1 MASCDELFQRKL
13 ALDLEKQAN
22 DEELARVSGIQRSRI
37 PSDDEFRK
45 AQKIAEDPKTDAVN
59 RADVERAV
67 EIQKGNVREVEPR
80 VNIAAGQPVNLKQ
93 LLRDYPEEVVVSY
106 ATRIKNLRT
115 GGQAA
120 MPEEFALKGYT
131 NPKKRAQML
140 QSLSERGS
148 VNGWLRTISDAG
160 DRFNGLIDDVVVVRF
175 AHDTAKDV
183 YASGAEQAFQWVLKN
198 PGKAVPADMK
208 LKLFNQFKVAV
219 MAQRHYDY
227 VRGAWGR
234 IGQSLQGKG
243 FEGPLKDFVDVD
255 VIRAVDE
262 AQEMINES
270 EVITSIEQAGQIKP
284 EEVVKGTSFGN
295 LLEAFDK
302 AQTNPKAA
310 EGQLALEIQNIL
322 ITGASP
328 EKYQSSQQ
336 LRYNKLK
343 NFNLLTKDWQL
354 FNERTNMLN
363 LGSNGIMAFFGPYRQ
378 FLEDSMEFA
387 ETVGTSRSRA
397 TLEAWQANWNGVGA
411 SMLAIR
417 DAGKEVFMDSFVRGK
432 SMYADNVDTYGAR
445 YQTPEE
451 LVAELKDIQRGGV
464 GGGRPM
470 DWNQKLPQRI
480 GSLANPERYGRFFHA
495 ATRLWM
501 YEMTGKSFFLRPGL
515 RTMGAVDNLA
525 GYGAAVYKLRHDL
538 EVKYRFS
545 GIQKELMEE
554 YGPQLSKEEIQK
566 LTNDRIMEDF
576 NKAFYSTQP
585 TEAEI
590 IAFRNESK
598 IPAEFLDDQG
608 IADMIAEQRVG
619 ENYSGMIPGNLTRE
633 ASAFSEE
640 MRFANKPGEK
650 GSATRTIYEG
660 LDKVRQ
666 VPWVESSMPYFRAP
680 FLGTGFDLDMLAVFP
695 MLKKVM
701 FSDQMT
707 PRQIRRNNATL
718 IMAGHVFAMWGTL
731 SASDLITSNGPA
743 VVPGD
748 PESAQRRQQW
758 LLKMKQEGRR
768 PNSIAGVSLPGG
780 LPIINTVFLMEDIKE
795 NLMYAAS
802 SKFDQL
808 DTVEA
813 VLGVLMGHLSRSSA
827 IGQVQT
833 LMEVAYGNPYQQ
845 DRVGAFLGY
854 MAQGRYLPSGPM
866 RSLERASGSGQQNLY
881 RDEEWDAEDFE
892 ALDGEGQAWMQT
904 MERRLRN
911 AAYNVTGLAGVA
923 GGKYKDKD
931 WLGSD
936 IRKPWGMDFATYLKD
951 RFDPVEHP
959 EGKVYEELDR
969 LQQLNRPKELADRR
983 LRDVPMTDDMQKYWN
998 DSYSSIKGRDD
1009 TDISMVDGV
1018 PKISL
1023 SVKVPIFDTTTPQGI
1038 RLKESETIVDQDDLP
1053 LTPLLNEVVKGN
1065 DVMTAY
1071 QRLFDHPLYKAMEAN
1086 EATKFDR
1093 TSPSQEQSAAPSV
1106 QMVKAVK
1113 RYYAGLTT
1121 AKMLNMEN
1129 PPAEVQQWREQQLL
1143 MNQTVQQQILQNAGK
1158 SELVEEAEAR
1168 ANAFSNVLDQAQ

>member
-13 ALDLEKQAN
+13 ALDLEKQEN
-22 DEELARVSGIQRSRI
+22 DAALARVSQIQRSRI

-59 RADVERAV
+59 RADAQRAI
-67 EIQKGNVREVEPR
+67 ETQKAASRGVEPR
-80 VNIAAGQPVNLKQ
+80 VNIAEGQPVNLKQ
-93 LLRDYPEEVVVSY
+93 LLRDYPEEVVLSY
-106 ATRIKNLRT
+106 ATRIKNLRA

-120 MPEEFALKGYT
+120 MPAEFALKGYT

-140 QSLSERGS
+140 QTLSGRGS
-148 VNGWLRTISDAG
+148 VAAWLRTVSDAG

-183 YASGAEQAFQWVLKN
+183 YAAGAEETFQWVLKN
-198 PGKAVPADMK
+198 PGKAVPANMQ
-208 LKLFNQFKVAV
+208 LKLFNQFKVAL

-234 IGQSLQGKG
+234 IGNALQGKG
-243 FEGPLKDFVDVD
+243 FEGPLKEFVDED
-255 VIRAVDE
+255 LIRAVDE
-262 AQEMINES
+262 AQEMVSES
-270 EVITSIEQAGQIKP
+270 EAIASIEQAGQIKP
-284 EEVVKGTSFGN
+284 EEVIKGTSFGN

-328 EKYQSSQQ
+328 EKYQSAKD
-336 LRYNKLK
+336 LRYNKLR

-354 FNERTNMLN
+354 FNERTNALN
-363 LGSNGIMAFFGPYRQ
+363 VGSNGIMALFGPYRQ

-411 SMLAIR
+411 SALAIR

-432 SMYADNVDTYGAR
+432 SMYANNVDTYGAR

-470 DWNQKLPQRI
+470 DWNQQLPQRI
-480 GSLANPERYGRFFHA
+480 ASLANPERYGRYFHA

-501 YEMTGKSFFLRPGL
+501 YEKTGSSYFLRPGL

-538 EVKYRFS
+538 EVKYRFE
-545 GIQKELMEE
+545 GIQRELAEK
-554 YGPQLSKEEIQK
+554 YGPQLPKEEVQR

-640 MRFANKPGEK
+640 MRFANKPDGAFKE
-650 GSATRTIYEG
+650 IYEG
-660 LDKVRQ
+660 ADKMRRQ
-666 VPWVESSMPYFRAP
+666 PWVEAAMPYFRAP
-680 FLGTGFDLDMLAVFP
+680 FLGTGFDVDMLGVFP
-695 MLKKVM
+695 ALRKVM
-701 FSDQMT
+701 FSDRMT
-707 PRQIRRNNATL
+707 PRQRRRNTANL
-718 IMAGHVFAMWGTL
+718 IMAGHVYAMWGTL
-731 SASDLITSNGPA
+731 SASDLITGNGPA

-758 LLKMKQEGRR
+758 LQKMKQKGLR
-768 PNSIAGVSLPGG
+768 PNSIAGVQLPGG

-802 SKFDQL
+802 SRFDQL

-813 VLGVLMGHLSRSSA
+813 VVGVLMGHLSRSSA

-845 DRVGAFLGY
+845 DRVGTFLGY
-854 MAQGRYLPSGPM
+854 MASGRYLPSGPM
-866 RSLERASGSGQQNLY
+866 RSLERLSNSTQANLY
-881 RDEEWDAEDFE
+881 RDEAWTEQDFE
-892 ALDGEGQAWMQT
+892 ALDPEGQAWMQT

-911 AAYNVTGLAGVA
+911 AAYNVSGLTGVF

-959 EGKVYEELDR
+959 EGKVYTELNR
-969 LQQLNRPKELADRR
+969 LQQLNRPEELASRR

-998 DSYSSIKGRDD
+998 DSYSSIEGRDD
-1009 TDISMVDGV
+1009 TDISLVDGV
-1018 PKISL
+1018 PKVSL
-1023 SVKVPIFDTTTPQGI
+1023 KIRVPIFDITTAQGI
-1038 RLKESETIVDQDDLP
+1038 RVKEDATLMDIDV
-1053 LTPLLNEVVKGN
+1053 TPMLNEVVKGN
-1065 DVMTAY
+1065 NAMTAY
-1071 QRLFDHPLYKAMEAN
+1071 QRLFDHPLYKEMEAN
-1086 EATKFDR
+1086 EATKFDK

-1121 AKMLNMEN
+1121 AKMLTMEN

-1143 MNQTVQQQILQNAGK
+1143 MNQTVQQQILENAGK
-1158 SELVEEAEAR
+1158 SEALDEAEAR
-1168 ANAFSNVLDQAQ
+1168 ANAFANVLEQAQ